1 MEAHNYSKGGWGRT
15 PHYVAVLWVQR
26 SRVAVFPQCYTS
38 SPGTFLRLHD
48 TIALAIMDSSHVL
61 PLRIQQRS
69 NSQNSSSH
77 LSILNREPFTLP
89 SPPFTLHLQN
99 RLLLPGP
106 SGLVSTTRNLTSTV
120 NTSHIVASLTL
131 HASSTPS
138 DITPLPGLKVDSRH
152 PEISISEP
160 VHLSCECRC
169 ILQQSNPQSLESINV
184 VESSNS
190 RILGQMRS
198 DARTNTP
205 TSART

>member
-1 MEAHNYSKGGWGRT
+1 MDAHRCVKGGWGRT
-15 PHYVAVLWVQR
+15 PQYVAMAWVQR
-26 SRVAVFPQCYTS
+26 SRVAVFPQCLYTS
-38 SPGTFLRLHD
+38 SPGTFLRVHD

-61 PLRIQQRS
+61 PLRIHQRS
-69 NSQNSSSH
+69 NSQNTSSH
-77 LSILNREPFTLP
+77 LSILNRE
-89 SPPFTLHLQN
+89 PFTLHLQN

-205 TSART
+205 TGAGT